1 MVLSPGT
8 ETGAKVTNV
17 QTLTAM
23 NDRTPE
29 SVLNSPDKNTIRSID
44 IDANKQDLNSSAT
57 NIRSSAILQVN
68 ISCVIVIHIKF
79 SFFMISPWLEFYK
92 SKCHF
97 DLRHLLVMDLAIKY
111 LVPIIGY

>member
-68 ISCVIVIHIKF
+68 ISCVIEIHIKF
-79 SFFMISPWLEFYK
+79 SFMISPWLEFYK

-97 DLRHLLVMDLAIKY
+97 NLRHLLVMDLATKY

>member
-17 QTLTAM
+17 QTPTAM

-29 SVLNSPDKNTIRSID
+29 SVLNSPDKNTIRSVD

-68 ISCVIVIHIKF
+68 ISCLIEIHIKF
-79 SFFMISPWLEFYK
+79 YDITMAGILQIKMSF
-92 SKCHF
+92 
-97 DLRHLLVMDLAIKY
+97 
-111 LVPIIGY
+111 

>member
-44 IDANKQDLNSSAT
+44 IDANKSFGNYN
-57 NIRSSAILQVN
+57 NIN
-68 ISCVIVIHIKF
+68 
-79 SFFMISPWLEFYK
+79 
-92 SKCHF
+92 
-97 DLRHLLVMDLAIKY
+97 
-111 LVPIIGY
+111 